1 MSYLYSLSR
10 EERKELGKAGREWAT
25 SEEAGFTSEYMG
37 KRVINAID
45 KLFNTWTPRQKFEII
60 DVLEEEDPELN
71 HALMY

>member
-1 MSYLYSLSR
+1 
-10 EERKELGKAGREWAT
+10 
-25 SEEAGFTSEYMG
+25 MG